1 MTARGWLGPNLLMI
15 TAALAIA
22 VFSPTGLHAQNLG
35 AEQRVLAIRRALERL
50 PSYGV
55 FDFLAF
61 SVERGTVTLTG
72 FAYSGTLKSEAE
84 HAVRRVAGVDEVAN
98 TIELLPASTHD
109 DRIRSA
115 TFYRIYSDSS
125 LSRYTSGGPGAA
137 LYEALEFRRFPGR
150 QPFGFYP
157 IHIVVQ
163 GGRTTLLGYVDTASD
178 KHLAGFR
185 AREVGGVFAVN
196 NDLVVTT
203 DR

>member
-1 MTARGWLGPNLLMI
+1 MRARKWLRLNQLMI

-22 VFSPTGLHAQNLG
+22 AVAPTGLHAQNIG
-35 AEQRVLAIRRALERL
+35 AEQQTLAIRRALERL
-50 PSYGV
+50 PNYGV

-84 HAVRRVAGVDEVAN
+84 NAVRRVAGVDEVAN
-98 TIELLPASTHD
+98 TIEPLPASIHD

-150 QPFGFYP
+150 QPFGLYP

-163 GGRTTLLGYVDTASD
+163 GGRTTLLGYVDSASD
-178 KHLAGFR
+178 KQLAGFR